1 MLMLVKDKCGNV
13 IWISFGTE
21 VVKFSNL
28 LLPLLVLLI
37 PQVTIMISVLL
48 NKIRHRLR
56 EMLHA
61 VWTHHEILHQMDHLV
76 LEEIDPTPGENVIP
90 QNVTGDPLTGN
101 TENHL
106 T

>member
-21 VVKFSNL
+21 VVKSSNL
-28 LLPLLVLLI
+28 LLPLLVLRI

-61 VWTHHEILHQMDHLV
+61 VWTHHEIVHQMDPLV

>member
-1 MLMLVKDKCGNV
+1 MLVEDKCGNV

-61 VWTHHEILHQMDHLV
+61 VWTHHEILHQMDHPLV

>member
-1 MLMLVKDKCGNV
+1 MLMLVKDKCGNG

-28 LLPLLVLLI
+28 LPPLLVLLI

-48 NKIRHRLR
+48 NKMCHRLR
-56 EMLHA
+56 EMPHA

-76 LEEIDPTPGENVIP
+76 LEEIDPTPEENVIP
-90 QNVTGDPLTGN
+90 QNVTEDPLTGN